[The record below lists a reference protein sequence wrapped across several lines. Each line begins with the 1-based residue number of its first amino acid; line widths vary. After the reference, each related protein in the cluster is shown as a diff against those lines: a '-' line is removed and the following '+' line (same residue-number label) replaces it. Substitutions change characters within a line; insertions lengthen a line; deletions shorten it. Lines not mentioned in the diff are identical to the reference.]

1 MSVWTK
7 RRSRQLIALLLMTGL
22 LALGG
27 ALVVY
32 ADWTPDRLTG
42 MGEGQ
47 PRLQATAA
55 PVNVIVNG
63 GFEDGFVQ
71 GQGMGVG
78 WGRFQSGV
86 AMAGWYDETWS
97 KVVFEGKHAQLM
109 ELKNNTQQDRA
120 FVGIFQTVNVVP
132 GANYVLTLHGLIRSD
147 EGSPDVSHGGYKM
160 QYGIDFAGGVDWQ
173 SPNIEWVELP
183 WNDQPRQDL
192 TGQNV
197 YEMDS
202 ATANVTA
209 TTGKLTLFIRGQKK
223 WPDGLEG
230 NYDIDGVS
238 LVGAQQTAPATS
250 TPKPPATA
258 TSTVPVT
265 TTTAP
270 GLPKTG
276 QDFGLVDDPVLAV
289 ASAAMLIVLVGGAA
303 WGASRRRA

>member
-1 MSVWTK
+1 MSVWTT
-7 RRSRQLIALLLMTGL
+7 RRARQLIALLLMTGL

-32 ADWTPDRLTG
+32 ADWTPGRLAG
-42 MGEGQ
+42 MEEGQ

-63 GFEDGFVQ
+63 GFEDGFVE
-71 GQGMGVG
+71 GQGVGVG
-78 WGRFQSGV
+78 WGRFESG
-86 AMAGWYDETWS
+86 AATAGWYDETWT
-97 KVVFEGKHAQLM
+97 KVVFEGKHAQLL
-109 ELKNNTQQDRA
+109 ELKNATQQDAA
-120 FVGIFQTVNVVP
+120 FVGILQTVNVVP

-160 QYGIDFAGGVDWQ
+160 QYGIDFTGGIDWK
-173 SPNIEWVELP
+173 SSNIEWVELP
-183 WNDQPRQDL
+183 WNDQPRQDP

-209 TTGKLTLFIRGQKK
+209 QTAKLTLFIRGQKK

-238 LVGAQQTAPATS
+238 LVGAQQS
-250 TPKPPATA
+250 TPPTA
-258 TSTVPVT
+258 TPRPTVPVTTT

-276 QDFGLVDDPVLAV
+276 QDFGLVGDPILAV
-289 ASAAMLIVLVGGAA
+289 ASAAMLILLVGGAA

>member
-1 MSVWTK
+1 MSVWTT
-7 RRSRQLIALLLMTGL
+7 RRARQFIALLLMTGL

-32 ADWTPDRLTG
+32 ADWTPDRLAG

-63 GFEDGFVQ
+63 GFEDGFVE
-71 GQGMGVG
+71 GQGVGVG
-78 WGRFQSGV
+78 WGRFESG
-86 AMAGWYDETWS
+86 AATAGWYDDTWT
-97 KVVFEGKHAQLM
+97 KVVFEGKHAQLL
-109 ELKNNTQQDRA
+109 ELKNATQQDAA
-120 FVGIFQTVNVVP
+120 FIGILQTVNVVP
-132 GANYVLTLHGLIRSD
+132 GAQYVLTLHGLIRSD
-147 EGSPDVSHGGYKM
+147 EGSPDISHGGYKM
-160 QYGIDFAGGVDWQ
+160 QYGIDFTVGIDWK

-183 WNDQPRQDL
+183 WNDQPRQDP

-209 TTGKLTLFIRGQKK
+209 QTAKLTLFIRGQKK
-223 WPDGLEG
+223 WPDALEG

-238 LVGAQQTAPATS
+238 LVGAQPS
-250 TPKPPATA
+250 TPPTA
-258 TSTVPVT
+258 TPQPTVPGT
-265 TTTAP
+265 ATTAP

-276 QDFGLVDDPVLAV
+276 QDFGLVGDPILAV
-289 ASAAMLIVLVGGAA
+289 ASAAMLILLVGGAA

>member
-7 RRSRQLIALLLMTGL
+7 RRSRQLIAVLVMVGL

-27 ALVVY
+27 ALAAY
-32 ADWTPDRLTG
+32 ADWTPGRSAA

-71 GQGMGVG
+71 GQGVGVG
-78 WGRFQSGV
+78 WGRFESGT
-86 AMAGWYDETWS
+86 AMAGWYDDTWT

-109 ELKNNTQQDRA
+109 ELKNATQQDTN
-120 FVGIFQTVNVVP
+120 FVGILQTVNVVP
-132 GANYVLTLHGLIRSD
+132 GASYVLTLHGLIRSD
-147 EGSPDVSHGGYKM
+147 EGSPAVSHGGYKM
-160 QYGIDFAGGVDWQ
+160 QYGIDFTGGIDWK
-173 SPNIEWVELP
+173 SSNIEWVELP
-183 WNDQPRQDL
+183 WNDQPRQDP

-202 ATANVTA
+202 ATATVTA

-238 LVGAQQTAPATS
+238 LVGAQQS
-250 TPKPPATA
+250 VTPTLTPRP
-258 TSTVPVT
+258 TVPVT
-265 TTTAP
+265 TTATTVP

-289 ASAAMLIVLVGGAA
+289 ASAALLILLVGGAA
-303 WGASRRRA
+303 WGAARRRA

>member
-1 MSVWTK
+1 MV
-7 RRSRQLIALLLMTGL
+7 GL

-27 ALVVY
+27 ALAAY
-32 ADWTPDRLTG
+32 ADWTPGRSAG

-47 PRLQATAA
+47 PHLQATAA

-71 GQGMGVG
+71 GQGVGVG
-78 WGRFQSGV
+78 WGRFESGT
-86 AMAGWYDETWS
+86 AMAGWYDDTWT
-97 KVVFEGKHAQLM
+97 KVVFEGKHAQLL
-109 ELKNNTQQDRA
+109 ELKNAKVQDA
-120 FVGIFQTVNVVP
+120 NFVGILQTVNVVP
-132 GANYVLTLHGLIRSD
+132 GASYVLTLHGLIRSD
-147 EGSPDVSHGGYKM
+147 EGSPDISHGGYKM
-160 QYGIDFAGGVDWQ
+160 QYGFDFTGGIDWK
-173 SPNIEWVELP
+173 SPNIQWVELP
-183 WNDQPRQDL
+183 WNDQPRQDP

-209 TTGKLTLFIRGQKK
+209 TAGKLTLFIRGQKK

-238 LVGAQQTAPATS
+238 LVGAQAG
-250 TPKPPATA
+250 ATA
-258 TSTVPVT
+258 TPGPTLTPRPTVPVT
-265 TTTAP
+265 GTATTAP

-289 ASAAMLIVLVGGAA
+289 ASAALLILLVGGAA
-303 WGASRRRA
+303 WGAARRRA

>member
-1 MSVWTK
+1 MSVWTE
-7 RRSRQLIALLLMTGL
+7 RRSRQLIAVLVMSGL
-22 LALGG
+22 LALSGV
-27 ALVVY
+27 LVAY
-32 ADWTPDRLTG
+32 ADWTPGHSAGT
-42 MGEGQ
+42 GEGQ

-78 WGRFQSGV
+78 WGRFESGF
-86 AMAGWYDETWS
+86 ALAGWYDDTWT
-97 KVVFEGKHAQLM
+97 KVVFEGQHAQLL
-109 ELKNNTQQDRA
+109 ELKNATQQDRA
-120 FVGIFQTVNVVP
+120 FVGIFQTVSVVS

-147 EGSPDVSHGGYKM
+147 EGSPEVSHGGYKV
-160 QYGIDFAGGVDWQ
+160 QYGIDFTGSMDWQ
-173 SPNIEWVELP
+173 SPNIQWVELP
-183 WNDQPRQDL
+183 WNDQPRQDP

-209 TTGKLTLFIRGQKK
+209 QTGKLTLFIRGQKK

-238 LVGAQQTAPATS
+238 LVGAQPGAPATP
-250 TPKPPATA
+250 TPRPPAT
-258 TSTVPVT
+258 VPIT
-265 TTTAP
+265 TTTVP

-276 QDFGLVDDPVLAV
+276 QDFGLVENPVLAV
-289 ASAAMLIVLVGGAA
+289 ASAAMLILLIGGAA